1 VRDLGFVGGALETFG
16 VVAGFV
22 VFGLAWTSLEAG
34 AGARQAAYPERVMA
48 HEGTSRDLSDPS
60 VWLIDGYNVLHA
72 GVLRGRDRAGWW
84 TAPMQAR
91 VIERVERFERADAE
105 LCVVFDASR
114 RDADRAVDP
123 APDSAVPVVFA
134 PSADEWLVRR
144 VKAAADPTRI
154 AVVTA
159 DRKLADRARHHGA
172 RVVSPREFLSRC
184 PL

>member
-1 VRDLGFVGGALETFG
+1 MRDLGFMGGALETCG
-16 VVAGFV
+16 IVAGFV
-22 VFGLAWTSLEAG
+22 AFGLAWASLEAG
-34 AGARQAAYPERVMA
+34 GSPRRAAYPEGPMAKPCDSRVLA
-48 HEGTSRDLSDPS
+48 DPS

-114 RDADRAVDP
+114 RDPERAVDP
-123 APDSAVPVVFA
+123 VPDSAVPVVFA
-134 PSADEWLVRR
+134 PSADEWLIRR
-144 VKAAADPTRI
+144 VKAADDPTRI